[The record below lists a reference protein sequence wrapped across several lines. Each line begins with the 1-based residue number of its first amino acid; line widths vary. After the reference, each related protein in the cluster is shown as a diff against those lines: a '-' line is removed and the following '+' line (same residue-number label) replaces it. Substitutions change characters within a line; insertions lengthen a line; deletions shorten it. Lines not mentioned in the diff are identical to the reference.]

1 MAQQLRVPTAFAENL
16 SKSQHPMEQ
25 LTAAC
30 NSDSEGYNA
39 LFWIP

>member
-1 MAQQLRVPTAFAENL
+1 MAQQLKVPTAFAEDL
-16 SKSQHPMEQ
+16 SESQHPMEQ

-30 NSDSEGYNA
+30 NSDSKGSSA